1 MTLDIRL
8 PHNDRVTVQEI
19 HVEERGKG
27 GIEIKA
33 QTIQDWMLQHSAPY
47 DTEPYD
53 DGEYEE
59 VFFGQT
65 FTPGQ
70 NEYVIRHK
78 KRRNIFQGSSF
89 RSVPSGIEDQRR
101 RLGP

>member
-53 DGEYEE
+53 DG
-59 VFFGQT
+59 
-65 FTPGQ
+65 
-70 NEYVIRHK
+70 
-78 KRRNIFQGSSF
+78 
-89 RSVPSGIEDQRR
+89 
-101 RLGP
+101 